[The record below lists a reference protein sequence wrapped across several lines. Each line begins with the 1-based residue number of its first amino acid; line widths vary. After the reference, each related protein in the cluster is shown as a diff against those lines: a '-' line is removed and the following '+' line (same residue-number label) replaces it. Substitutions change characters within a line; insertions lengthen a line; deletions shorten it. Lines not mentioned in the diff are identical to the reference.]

1 MIFIDLGL
9 NCHKNFKILIRFA
22 IPWLNEYKTWLAG
35 SNFRTK
41 LRERITASG
50 STTLELLFY
59 KYFEKKIYIAAN
71 NEKDTLP
78 FLYQLY
84 KKKSLVFLNPNSIG
98 EGGGYLGH
106 AKQNVVK
113 IARVRTIITLL

>member
-1 MIFIDLGL
+1 MIFIDLG
-9 NCHKNFKILIRFA
+9 FKILIRFA

-98 EGGGYLGH
+98 EGGLFGPWSKLSEKCLHNNYTPL
-106 AKQNVVK
+106 
-113 IARVRTIITLL
+113 I